1 MFLAFQLSDIVTVP
15 FGWLMAALYHFT
27 DNYGVAMILFGILVQ
42 LILMPINAKSK
53 KSMMKMSRLTPRI
66 QDIQN
71 RYAGDPQKQNELMQK
86 LYQEEGVSMGGGCLW
101 SFIPMLILFP
111 LFAVI
116 RQPITYILMESEEVA
131 MQIVREEGV
140 SMGGGCLWSFIPMLI
155 LFPLF
160 AVIRQPITYILME
173 SEEVAMQI
181 VSVIRNAAPELFSGN
196 NYYDQVIA
204 AQAIPQFAEELK
216 AAIPGIS
223 ELALAGINFNFLGVN
238 LGTIPQFNIFSP
250 SWVWDWAHIGAFLI
264 PVVSA
269 GSQVLQMWIS
279 QKTNDNLGTIP
290 QFNIFSPSWVW
301 DWAHIGAFL
310 IPVVSAGSQVLQ
322 MWISQKTNDS
332 VITDENGVQDKETA
346 KKSQQ
351 NQSMQIMMWM
361 MPLMSLW
368 IGFTVSAGLSL
379 YWFIGGVT
387 RMISDPIMT
396 KHYRNMQIMMW
407 MMPLMSLWIGFTVSA
422 GLSLYWFIGGVTRMI
437 SDPIM
442 TKHYRKIY
450 DAEDAIRLQKAME
463 QERLEA
469 EKERIRAERRAANPD
484 GITTNTSKKKLQKQ
498 QRDQE
503 QAAKAAA
510 AKELEAE
517 KERIRAERRAANP
530 DGITTNTSKKKL
542 QKQQRDQEQAA
553 KAAAAKEYASKKG
566 IVLEEE
572 AEEQCMSGIPSRPYC
587 KGRNYSPN
595 RYGAHATEE

>member
-131 MQIVREEGV
+131 MQIV
-140 SMGGGCLWSFIPMLI
+140 SI
-155 LFPLF
+155 
-160 AVIRQPITYILME
+160 
-173 SEEVAMQI
+173 
-181 VSVIRNAAPELFSGN
+181 IRNAAPELFSGN

-223 ELALAGINFNFLGVN
+223 ELALAGINFNFLGV
-238 LGTIPQFNIFSP
+238 
-250 SWVWDWAHIGAFLI
+250 
-264 PVVSA
+264 
-269 GSQVLQMWIS
+269 
-279 QKTNDNLGTIP
+279 NLGTIP

-396 KHYRNMQIMMW
+396 KHYR
-407 MMPLMSLWIGFTVSA
+407 
-422 GLSLYWFIGGVTRMI
+422 
-437 SDPIM
+437 
-442 TKHYRKIY
+442 KIY
-450 DAEDAIRLQKAME
+450 DAEDAVRLQKAME
-463 QERLEA
+463 LERLE
-469 EKERIRAERRAANPD
+469 E
-484 GITTNTSKKKLQKQ
+484 
-498 QRDQE
+498 
-503 QAAKAAA
+503 
-510 AKELEAE
+510 E

-553 KAAAAKEYASKKG
+553 KAAAAKEYAAKKG

-595 RYGAHATEE
+595 RYGVHATEE